1 MMSPTDRALQ
11 RDALRMLATAL
22 VFCFFFQA
30 TKHLSAWAHV
40 NPFAEDPYDAIGSFA
55 VQFAV
60 FVALLSIIRVV
71 RVGSFPL
78 DARAQQLIARGD
90 LLCVAAVMLT
100 LLGDCVALARHTAMW
115 SHSAAGRD
123 LLLLVGALWVW
134 TFAVLWLWYRMVKR
148 LPMPT
153 NVAHRSVR
161 RARPVSALA
170 IVAMV
175 LAIYPERLRQTV
187 PGELLTVVVGMALL
201 FVALRIFAGMI
212 PTDPREADADAM
224 DDLVRFGRT
233 LASRR
238 PSFMTSGEPS
248 EGRQA
253 ARFATR
259 IASWL
264 RRNRWAFTLLVGIAI
279 GALLGERELADGQ
292 APYRLRQL
300 LIVGAVFVGLE
311 SAAVLMGA
319 ALLSKP
325 LRLLGAPAL
334 RAKSSAL
341 PLP

>member
-30 TKHLSAWAHV
+30 TKHLSAWARV

-78 DARAQQLIARGD
+78 DDRAQRLIARGD

-115 SHSAAGRD
+115 RHSAAGRD

-134 TFAVLWLWYRMVKR
+134 TFAVLWFWYRMVKR
-148 LPMPT
+148 LPM

-161 RARPVSALA
+161 RARLVSALA

-175 LAIYPERLRQTV
+175 LAIYPERLRQTI
-187 PGELLTVVVGMALL
+187 PGELLTIVVGMALL
-201 FVALRIFAGMI
+201 FVALRIFAGVI

-224 DDLVRFGRT
+224 DDLARFGRA

-248 EGRQA
+248 QGRQA
-253 ARFATR
+253 ARFTAR
-259 IASWL
+259 IACWL

-279 GALLGERELADGQ
+279 GAFLGERELAGSQ

-325 LRLLGAPAL
+325 LRLLAAPAL
-334 RAKSSAL
+334 RAESSAL